1 MQYADE
7 AVCIGPAQAN
17 KSYLIIPNIIAAA
30 KTTGAEAV
38 HPGYGFLAENADFAR
53 ACADNDLVFIGP
65 SPECIERMGDK
76 SSARETMKACGVP
89 TVPGSDG
96 CIETAAEAKAFADT
110 VGYPVLIKATAGGG
124 GKGMREVHDPADLE
138 AQYAAARTEAGA
150 AFGNDGVYLEK
161 LVLRPRHVEIQV
173 LADDFGNNI
182 ALCERDCSV
191 QRRHQKLIEE
201 APSPALTEDLR
212 RAMGVAAI
220 KAVRATN
227 YKNAGTIEFL
237 LDERGSF
244 YFMEMNTRV
253 QVEHPVTEQITGTD
267 IIKEQLRIA
276 SGEPMSCADRA
287 PFSPA
292 GHAME
297 FRINAED
304 PAAWLPPVPR
314 HHHEVRGSGRPR
326 RARGKL
332 RAHGLAHLAL
342 LRLACGEARGV
353 RPGSRGSARARPPRA
368 RRVRDR
374 GHRDHDRVPSSRARQ
389 RGVLLGRRD
398 HRLHRNPDGRRTMTE
413 LNVDGMALAPGVVET
428 IVSIAANEVEG
439 VACIGP
445 STTSGL
451 RSVFGSKP
459 TTQGIEITVGEDDK
473 LQISIR
479 VDVYYGFVLPD
490 LAASIRQAISDA
502 VTSQVGIPVGAVDV
516 YIDGMQFAR

>member
-1 MQYADE
+1 MFSKILVANRGEVALRIMRAAKELGVKTVAVYSTEDADTYPVQYADE

-17 KSYLIIPNIIAAA
+17 KSYLVMPSIIAAA
-30 KTTGAEAV
+30 KNAGAEAI

-53 ACADNDLVFIGP
+53 ACVDNDLVFIGP
-65 SPECIERMGDK
+65 AADCIERMGDK
-76 SSARETMKACGVP
+76 SMARETMKSCGVP

-96 CIETAAEAKAFADT
+96 CIDTVAEAKAFADS

-138 AQYAAARTEAGA
+138 AQYQAARTEAGA

-161 LVLRPRHVEIQV
+161 LVLRPRHVEVQV
-173 LADDFGNNI
+173 LADDFGNNL

-220 KAVRATN
+220 KAVRAVN

-237 LDERGSF
+237 LDERGNF

-276 SGEPMSCADRA
+276 SGEPISCASRA
-287 PFSPA
+287 PFVPF

-304 PAAWLPPVPR
+304 PAHGFRPARAPSP
-314 HHHEVRGSGRPR
+314 SSSPR
-326 RARGKL
+326 RVPACAW
-332 RAHGLAHLAL
+332 RATCA
-342 LRLACGEARGV
+342 
-353 RPGSRGSARARPPRA
+353 PARASRPTTTRSWRSSWCTARTA
-368 RRVRDR
+368 RR
-374 GHRDHDRVPSSRARQ
+374 PLQ
-389 RGVLLGRRD
+389 RGRR
-398 HRLHRNPDGRRTMTE
+398 
-413 LNVDGMALAPGVVET
+413 ALDEFVIE
-428 IVSIAANEVEG
+428 
-439 VACIGP
+439 
-445 STTSGL
+445 
-451 RSVFGSKP
+451 
-459 TTQGIEITVGEDDK
+459 GIETT
-473 LQISIR
+473 ISFHRR
-479 VDVYYGFVLPD
+479 VLDNAVFCAGDATTDFIETQMGDVL
-490 LAASIRQAISDA
+490 
-502 VTSQVGIPVGAVDV
+502 
-516 YIDGMQFAR
+516 